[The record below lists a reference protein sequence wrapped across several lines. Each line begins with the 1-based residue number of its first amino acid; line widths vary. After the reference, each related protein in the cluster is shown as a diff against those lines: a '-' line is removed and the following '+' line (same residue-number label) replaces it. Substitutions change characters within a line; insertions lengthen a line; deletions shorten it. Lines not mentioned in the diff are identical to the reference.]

1 MAKSQSS
8 SVQAAREGVAA
19 QLRDMRLDAG
29 LSGLELSSRC
39 GWHSAKTSR
48 IEHAKAPPTDA
59 DIRAWCAACGQDA
72 LAADVIAASRQ
83 IEQMYV
89 EWRRQ
94 QRGGLRRLQDSA
106 LPLYE
111 RTRVFRV
118 YSSTQ
123 IPGLLQTA
131 GYTRA
136 LLNIIAQFRGI
147 PNDVEAA
154 VESRGKRANLLR
166 RGDHRFVALI
176 DEGVLRRP
184 VGDREVMAE
193 QLTYLRE
200 MMALPSVALGIIP
213 LGMEWTSMWS
223 MATFH
228 IFDDTTV
235 SLETLSA
242 QLTITAPGEIA
253 LYEKA
258 FIELGRMA
266 MYGVAARAL
275 VDGALAALD

>member
-1 MAKSQSS
+1 MATSPSS
-8 SVQAAREGVAA
+8 SAQAARERVAE
-19 QLRDMRLDAG
+19 QLKEMRLDAG
-29 LSGLELSSRC
+29 LSGLELSARC
-39 GWHSAKTSR
+39 GWHAAKTSR
-48 IEHAKAPPTDA
+48 IEHGKAAPNAA
-59 DIRAWCAACGQDA
+59 DIHDWCRACGHDDQ
-72 LAADVIAASRQ
+72 AADLVAASRQ
-83 IEQMYV
+83 VDQMYV

-94 QRGGLRRLQDSA
+94 QHGGLRRLQESA

-123 IPGLLQTA
+123 VPGLLQTA

-136 LLNIIAQFRGI
+136 LLNAIAEFRGI

-154 VESRGKRANLLR
+154 VESRRRRADLLR
-166 RGDHRFVALI
+166 RGDHRFVALL

-184 VGDREVMAE
+184 VGGREVMAE
-193 QLTYLRE
+193 QIAHLQE
-200 MMALPSVALGIIP
+200 AMALPSVALGIIP
-213 LGMEWTSMWS
+213 FSVNWTSMWS

-242 QLTITAPGEIA
+242 QITITAPGEIA
-253 LYEKA
+253 QYERA
-258 FIELGRMA
+258 FINLGRMA
-266 MYGVAARAL
+266 LYGSSARAL
-275 VDGALAALD
+275 LADAAKGAT

>member
-8 SVQAAREGVAA
+8 SVQAARERVAA

-29 LSGLELSSRC
+29 LSGLELSARC

-59 DIRAWCAACGQDA
+59 DIRAWCTACGQDA
-72 LAADVIAASRQ
+72 LAADVIATSRQ
-83 IEQMYV
+83 IDQMYV

-94 QRGGLRRLQDSA
+94 QRGGLRRLQESA

-123 IPGLLQTA
+123 VPGLLQTA

-136 LLNIIAQFRGI
+136 LLNIIADFRGI

-154 VESRGKRANLLR
+154 VESRGKRADLLR
-166 RGDHRFVALI
+166 HGDRRFVALI

-184 VGDREVMAE
+184 VGGKEVMAE
-193 QLTYLRE
+193 QLAHLRE
-200 MMALPSVALGIIP
+200 MMTLPSVALGIIP
-213 LGMEWTSMWS
+213 LGVEWTSMWS

-228 IFDDTTV
+228 IFDDMTV

-275 VDGALAALD
+275 VDGAVAALG